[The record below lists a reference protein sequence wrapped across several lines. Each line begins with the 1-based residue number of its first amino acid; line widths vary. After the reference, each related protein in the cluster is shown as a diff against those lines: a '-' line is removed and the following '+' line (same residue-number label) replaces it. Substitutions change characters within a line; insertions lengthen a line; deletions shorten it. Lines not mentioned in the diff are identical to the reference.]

1 MPPHRFLH
9 AADLHLDSPFS
20 GLSAQEPELAKRLR
34 DASLEALDRLVDA
47 AIESS
52 CHFVVFAG
60 DIYDGLERGVR
71 AQLALQKAAERL
83 DAAEIPLVM
92 LHGNHDPLDLGYT
105 AVRKWPAS
113 TTILSAS
120 EPQVVELETPAG
132 RVTITGQSYPAKKVT
147 HSLAAKYPEPADTG
161 LHVAVL
167 HTQLLQGGGT
177 NPYSPCTLEDL
188 ERTGFHYWALGHIH
202 ERAIYD
208 KRGPVVA
215 YPGNLQGRHF
225 RECGPRGALM
235 VEGSPDYLKPTP
247 LALAP
252 VVFERVSL
260 DVTGLEDLADVRA
273 ALPDAM
279 PEHDRTTLLRA
290 ELTGRSP
297 LFEAL
302 HEAETREKLLET
314 LDQESGS
321 YTEWMEVRSDVE
333 PSLPWEKLRDQQ
345 SLAGALVR
353 RKHEADEVRRL
364 LDGAR
369 GLGRFVRTL
378 DGEEL
383 ETLCRRAL
391 YRAVD
396 AIHRTEAS

>member
-1 MPPHRFLH
+1 M
-9 AADLHLDSPFS
+9 
-20 GLSAQEPELAKRLR
+20 
-34 DASLEALDRLVDA
+34 
-47 AIESS
+47 
-52 CHFVVFAG
+52 
-60 DIYDGLERGVR
+60 
-71 AQLALQKAAERL
+71 
-83 DAAEIPLVM
+83 
-92 LHGNHDPLDLGYT
+92 
-105 AVRKWPAS
+105 W
-113 TTILSAS
+113 
-120 EPQVVELETPAG
+120 
-132 RVTITGQSYPAKKVT
+132 
-147 HSLAAKYPEPADTG
+147 
-161 LHVAVL
+161 
-167 HTQLLQGGGT
+167 
-177 NPYSPCTLEDL
+177 
-188 ERTGFHYWALGHIH
+188 
-202 ERAIYD
+202 
-208 KRGPVVA
+208 
-215 YPGNLQGRHF
+215 
-225 RECGPRGALM
+225 GPRGALM
-235 VEGSPDYLKPTP
+235 GAGSPDYLKPTP

-252 VVFERVSL
+252 VVFERGSL